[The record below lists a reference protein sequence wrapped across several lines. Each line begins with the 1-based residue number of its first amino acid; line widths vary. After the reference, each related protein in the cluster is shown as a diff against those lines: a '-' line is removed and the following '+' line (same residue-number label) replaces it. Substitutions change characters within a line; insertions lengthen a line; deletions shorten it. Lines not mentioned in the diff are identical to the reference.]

1 MEATKF
7 EKYIEVIS
15 NSKDYKLTLATI
27 NRYLLE
33 MQSLLIHAD
42 FNKRMSEFNL
52 LILIPENDDAV
63 NIFEGYSGLK
73 LLNKDDIIERLTAFN
88 EYKYER
94 IYGKFFNDVITNK
107 GLYNQCET
115 LLRLLPFLE
124 ENTLEKNIYNLQ
136 FSLRRKLNELLTN
149 LDYNNALL
157 ESNGDLLDVI
167 GRIMGDKTGECM
179 KEILQKKDLDV
190 EDLKFLSFNDINN
203 IRIYFDLEEFV
214 D

>member
-7 EKYIEVIS
+7 EKYIEVIN

-63 NIFEGYSGLK
+63 NIFEGYSSLK
-73 LLNKDDIIERLTAFN
+73 LLNKDAIVERLTAFN

-107 GLYNQCET
+107 GLYNQCENI
-115 LLRLLPFLE
+115 LGLLPFLE
-124 ENTLEKNIYNLQ
+124 DNTLEENIYNLQ
-136 FSLRRKLNELLTN
+136 FSLRRKLNEILTN
-149 LDYNNALL
+149 LDYNNAEADEELL
-157 ESNGDLLDVI
+157 NVI
-167 GRIMGDKTGECM
+167 GRLMGDKSLECM

-190 EDLKFLSFNDINN
+190 EDLKFLSFDDINN

>member
-1 MEATKF
+1 MEVTKF
-7 EKYIEVIS
+7 EKYIEVIR

-63 NIFEGYSGLK
+63 NIFENYSGLK
-73 LLNKDDIIERLTAFN
+73 LLNKDAIIERLTSFN

-107 GLYNQCET
+107 GLYNQCENI
-115 LLRLLPFLE
+115 LGLLPFLE
-124 ENTLEKNIYNLQ
+124 DNTLEENIYNLQ
-136 FSLRRKLNELLTN
+136 FSLRRKLNEILTN
-149 LDYNNALL
+149 LDYNNAEADEELL
-157 ESNGDLLDVI
+157 NVI
-167 GRIMGDKTGECM
+167 GRLMGDKSLECM

>member
-7 EKYIEVIS
+7 EKYIEVIK

-73 LLNKDDIIERLTAFN
+73 LLNKEDIIERLTAFN

-107 GLYNQCET
+107 GLYNQCENI
-115 LLRLLPFLE
+115 LGLLPFLE
-124 ENTLEKNIYNLQ
+124 DNTLEENIYNLQ
-136 FSLRRKLNELLTN
+136 FSLRRKLNEILTN
-149 LDYNNALL
+149 LDYNNAEADEELL
-157 ESNGDLLDVI
+157 NII
-167 GRIMGDKTGECM
+167 GRLMGDKSLECM

>member
-7 EKYIEVIS
+7 EKYIEVIR

-73 LLNKDDIIERLTAFN
+73 LLNKEDIIERLTAFN

-107 GLYNQCET
+107 GLYNQCENI
-115 LLRLLPFLE
+115 LGLLPFLE
-124 ENTLEKNIYNLQ
+124 DNTLEENIYNLQ
-136 FSLRRKLNELLTN
+136 FSLRRKLNEILTN
-149 LDYNNALL
+149 LDYNNAEADEELL
-157 ESNGDLLDVI
+157 NVI
-167 GRIMGDKTGECM
+167 GRLMGDKNLECM

>member
-7 EKYIEVIS
+7 EKYIEVIR

-73 LLNKDDIIERLTAFN
+73 LLNKEDIIERLTAFN

-107 GLYNQCET
+107 GLYNQCENI
-115 LLRLLPFLE
+115 LGLLPFLE
-124 ENTLEKNIYNLQ
+124 DNTLEENIYNLQ

-149 LDYNNALL
+149 LDYNNAEADEELL
-157 ESNGDLLDVI
+157 NVI
-167 GRIMGDKTGECM
+167 GRLMGDKSLECM

>member
-7 EKYIEVIS
+7 EKYIEVIR

-73 LLNKDDIIERLTAFN
+73 LLNKEDIIERLTAFN

-107 GLYNQCET
+107 GLYNQCENI
-115 LLRLLPFLE
+115 LGLLPFLE
-124 ENTLEKNIYNLQ
+124 DNTLEENIYNLQ
-136 FSLRRKLNELLTN
+136 FSLRRKLNEILSN
-149 LDYNNALL
+149 LDYNNAEADEELL
-157 ESNGDLLDVI
+157 NVI
-167 GRIMGDKTGECM
+167 GRLMGDKSLECM

>member
-7 EKYIEVIS
+7 EKYIEVIR

-107 GLYNQCET
+107 GLYNQCENI
-115 LLRLLPFLE
+115 LGLLPFLE
-124 ENTLEKNIYNLQ
+124 DNTLEENIYNLQ
-136 FSLRRKLNELLTN
+136 FSLRRKLNEILTN
-149 LDYNNALL
+149 LDYNNAKADEELL
-157 ESNGDLLDVI
+157 NVI
-167 GRIMGDKTGECM
+167 GRLMGDKSLECM

-203 IRIYFDLEEFV
+203 IRTYFDLEEFV

>member
-7 EKYIEVIS
+7 EKYIEVIR

-63 NIFEGYSGLK
+63 NIFEGYSVLK

-107 GLYNQCET
+107 GLYNQCENI
-115 LLRLLPFLE
+115 LGLLPFLE
-124 ENTLEKNIYNLQ
+124 DNTLEENIYNLQ
-136 FSLRRKLNELLTN
+136 FSLRRKLNEILTN
-149 LDYNNALL
+149 LDYNNAEADEELL
-157 ESNGDLLDVI
+157 NVI
-167 GRIMGDKTGECM
+167 GRLMGDKSLECM

>member
-94 IYGKFFNDVITNK
+94 IYGKFFNDVITNE
-107 GLYNQCET
+107 GLYNQCENI
-115 LLRLLPFLE
+115 LGLLPFLE
-124 ENTLEKNIYNLQ
+124 DNTLEENIYNLQ
-136 FSLRRKLNELLTN
+136 FSLRRKLNEILTN
-149 LDYNNALL
+149 LDYNNAEADEELL
-157 ESNGDLLDVI
+157 NVI
-167 GRIMGDKTGECM
+167 GRLMGDKSLECM

-203 IRIYFDLEEFV
+203 IRIYFDLEGFV

>member
-7 EKYIEVIS
+7 EKYIEVIK

-73 LLNKDDIIERLTAFN
+73 LLNKEDIIERLTAFN

-107 GLYNQCET
+107 GLYNQCENI
-115 LLRLLPFLE
+115 LGLLPFLE
-124 ENTLEKNIYNLQ
+124 DNTLEENIYNLQ
-136 FSLRRKLNELLTN
+136 FSLRRKLNEILTN
-149 LDYNNALL
+149 LDYNNAEADEELL
-157 ESNGDLLDVI
+157 NVI
-167 GRIMGDKTGECM
+167 GRIVGDKTGECM

-190 EDLKFLSFNDINN
+190 EDLKFLSFDDINN

>member
-1 MEATKF
+1 MEETKF
-7 EKYIEVIS
+7 EKYIEVIR

-63 NIFEGYSGLK
+63 NIFEGYSSLK
-73 LLNKDDIIERLTAFN
+73 LMNKEDIIECLTAFN

-124 ENTLEKNIYNLQ
+124 ENTLEENIYNLQ
-136 FSLRRKLNELLTN
+136 FSLRRKLNEILTN
-149 LDYNNALL
+149 LDYNNAKADKELL
-157 ESNGDLLDVI
+157 NVI
-167 GRIMGDKTGECM
+167 GRLMGDNSLECM

>member
-7 EKYIEVIS
+7 EKYIEVIK

-73 LLNKDDIIERLTAFN
+73 LLNKDDIIERLSAFN

-124 ENTLEKNIYNLQ
+124 ENTLEENIYNLQ
-136 FSLRRKLNELLTN
+136 FSLRRKLNEILSN
-149 LDYNNALL
+149 LDYNNAEADEELL
-157 ESNGDLLDVI
+157 NVI
-167 GRIMGDKTGECM
+167 SRLMGDKTHECM

>member
-7 EKYIEVIS
+7 EKYIEVIR

-63 NIFEGYSGLK
+63 NIFEGYSSLK
-73 LLNKDDIIERLTAFN
+73 LLDKDDVIERLTAFN

-107 GLYNQCET
+107 GLYNQCENI
-115 LLRLLPFLE
+115 LGLLPFLE
-124 ENTLEKNIYNLQ
+124 DNTLEENIYNLQ
-136 FSLRRKLNELLTN
+136 FSLRRKLNEILVN
-149 LDYNNALL
+149 LDYNNAEADEELL
-157 ESNGDLLDVI
+157 NVI
-167 GRIMGDKTGECM
+167 GRLMGDKSLDCM

-190 EDLKFLSFNDINN
+190 EDLRFLSFDDINN

>member
-1 MEATKF
+1 MEAAKF
-7 EKYIEVIS
+7 EKYIEVIRD
-15 NSKDYKLTLATI
+15 SKDYKLTLATI

-63 NIFEGYSGLK
+63 NIFEGYSSLK
-73 LLNKDDIIERLTAFN
+73 LMNKEDIIERLTAFN

-107 GLYNQCET
+107 GLYNQCENI
-115 LLRLLPFLE
+115 LGLLPFLE
-124 ENTLEKNIYNLQ
+124 DNTLEENIYNLQ
-136 FSLRRKLNELLTN
+136 FSLRRKLNEILTN
-149 LDYNNALL
+149 LDYNNAEADEELL
-157 ESNGDLLDVI
+157 NVI

-190 EDLKFLSFNDINN
+190 EDLKFLSLNDINN

>member
-7 EKYIEVIS
+7 EKYIEVIK

-107 GLYNQCET
+107 GLYNQCENI
-115 LLRLLPFLE
+115 LGLLPFLE
-124 ENTLEKNIYNLQ
+124 DNTLEENIYNLQ
-136 FSLRRKLNELLTN
+136 FSLRRKLNEILTN
-149 LDYNNALL
+149 LDYNNAEADEELI
-157 ESNGDLLDVI
+157 NVI
-167 GRIMGDKTGECM
+167 GRLMGDKSLECM

>member
-7 EKYIEVIS
+7 EKYIEVIN
-15 NSKDYKLTLATI
+15 NSRDYKLTLATI

-73 LLNKDDIIERLTAFN
+73 LLNKENIIERLTAFN

-107 GLYNQCET
+107 GLYNQCENI
-115 LLRLLPFLE
+115 LGLLPFLE
-124 ENTLEKNIYNLQ
+124 DNTLEENIYNLQ
-136 FSLRRKLNELLTN
+136 FSLRRKLNEILTN
-149 LDYNNALL
+149 LDYNNAEADEELL
-157 ESNGDLLDVI
+157 NVI
-167 GRIMGDKTGECM
+167 SRIMGDKSLECM

-190 EDLKFLSFNDINN
+190 EDLKFLSFDDINN

>member
-7 EKYIEVIS
+7 EKYIEVIR

-73 LLNKDDIIERLTAFN
+73 LLNKEDIIERLTSFN

-107 GLYNQCET
+107 GLYNQCENI
-115 LLRLLPFLE
+115 LGLLPFLE
-124 ENTLEKNIYNLQ
+124 DNTLEENIYNLQ
-136 FSLRRKLNELLTN
+136 FSLRRKLNEILTN
-149 LDYNNALL
+149 LDYNNAKADEELL
-157 ESNGDLLDVI
+157 NVI
-167 GRIMGDKTGECM
+167 SRLMGDKSLECM

>member
-7 EKYIEVIS
+7 EKYIEVIR

-73 LLNKDDIIERLTAFN
+73 LLDKDDIIERLTAFN

-107 GLYNQCET
+107 GLYNQCENI
-115 LLRLLPFLE
+115 LGLLPFLE
-124 ENTLEKNIYNLQ
+124 DNTLEENIYNLQ
-136 FSLRRKLNELLTN
+136 FSLRRKLNEILVN
-149 LDYNNALL
+149 LDYNNAEANEELL
-157 ESNGDLLDVI
+157 NVI
-167 GRIMGDKTGECM
+167 GRLMGDNSLDCM

-190 EDLKFLSFNDINN
+190 EDLKFLSFDDINN

>member
-15 NSKDYKLTLATI
+15 NSRDYKLTLATI

-73 LLNKDDIIERLTAFN
+73 LLNKEDIIERLTAFN

-107 GLYNQCET
+107 GLYNQCENI
-115 LLRLLPFLE
+115 LGLLPFLE
-124 ENTLEKNIYNLQ
+124 DNTLEENIYNLQ
-136 FSLRRKLNELLTN
+136 FSLRRKLNEILTN
-149 LDYNNALL
+149 LDYNNAEADEELL
-157 ESNGDLLDVI
+157 NVI
-167 GRIMGDKTGECM
+167 GRLMGDKSLECM

>member
-7 EKYIEVIS
+7 EKYIEVIN

-63 NIFEGYSGLK
+63 NIFTGYSGLK
-73 LLNKDDIIERLTAFN
+73 LFNKEDIIERLTAFN
-88 EYKYER
+88 NYKYER
-94 IYGKFFNDVITNK
+94 IYGKFFNDVVTNK
-107 GLYNQCET
+107 GLSNQCENI
-115 LLRLLPFLE
+115 LGLLPFLE
-124 ENTLEKNIYNLQ
+124 DNTIEENIYNLQ
-136 FSLRRKLNELLTN
+136 FSLRRKLNEILVN
-149 LDYNNALL
+149 LDYNNAEADDELL
-157 ESNGDLLDVI
+157 NTI
-167 GRIMGDKTGECM
+167 YRIMGDKSGECM
-179 KEILQKKDLDV
+179 KEILQKKDLDA

-203 IRIYFDLEEFV
+203 IRIYFDLEEFI

>member
-1 MEATKF
+1 MESTKF

-15 NSKDYKLTLATI
+15 NSRDYKLTLATI

-73 LLNKDDIIERLTAFN
+73 LLNKDAIVERLTAFN

-107 GLYNQCET
+107 GLYNQCENI
-115 LLRLLPFLE
+115 LGLLPFLE
-124 ENTLEKNIYNLQ
+124 DNTLEENIYNLQ
-136 FSLRRKLNELLTN
+136 FSLRRKLNEILTN
-149 LDYNNALL
+149 LDYNNA
-157 ESNGDLLDVI
+157 EVNDELLDVI
-167 GRIMGDKTGECM
+167 GRIMGDKTHECM

-203 IRIYFDLEEFV
+203 IRIYFDLEEFI

>member
-7 EKYIEVIS
+7 EKYIEVIR

-73 LLNKDDIIERLTAFN
+73 LLNKEDIIERLTAFN

-107 GLYNQCET
+107 GLYNQCENI
-115 LLRLLPFLE
+115 LGLLPFLE
-124 ENTLEKNIYNLQ
+124 ENTLEENIYNLQ
-136 FSLRRKLNELLTN
+136 FSLRRKLNEILTN
-149 LDYNNALL
+149 LDYNNAEADEELL
-157 ESNGDLLDVI
+157 NVI
-167 GRIMGDKTGECM
+167 GRLMGDKSLECM

>member
-7 EKYIEVIS
+7 EKYIEVIR

-73 LLNKDDIIERLTAFN
+73 LLNKEDIIERLTAFN

-107 GLYNQCET
+107 GLYNQCENI
-115 LLRLLPFLE
+115 LGLLPFLE
-124 ENTLEKNIYNLQ
+124 DNTLEENIYNLQ
-136 FSLRRKLNELLTN
+136 FSLRRKLNEILTN
-149 LDYNNALL
+149 LDYNNAEADEELL
-157 ESNGDLLDVI
+157 NVI
-167 GRIMGDKTGECM
+167 SRIMGDKSLECM

>member
-15 NSKDYKLTLATI
+15 NSGDYKLTLATI

-73 LLNKDDIIERLTAFN
+73 LLNKEDIIERLTAFN

-107 GLYNQCET
+107 GLYNQCENI
-115 LLRLLPFLE
+115 LGLLPFLE
-124 ENTLEKNIYNLQ
+124 DNTLEENIYNLQ
-136 FSLRRKLNELLTN
+136 FSLRRKLNEILTN
-149 LDYNNALL
+149 LDYNNAEADEELL
-157 ESNGDLLDVI
+157 NVI
-167 GRIMGDKTGECM
+167 SRIMGDKSLECM

-203 IRIYFDLEEFV
+203 IRIYFDLEEFI

>member
-7 EKYIEVIS
+7 EKYIEVIR

-63 NIFEGYSGLK
+63 NIFEGYSELK
-73 LLNKDDIIERLTAFN
+73 LMNKEDIVDRLTAFN

-115 LLRLLPFLE
+115 LLGLLPFLE
-124 ENTLEKNIYNLQ
+124 DNTLEENIYNLQ

-149 LDYNNALL
+149 LDYNNAEADDELL
-157 ESNGDLLDVI
+157 NVI
-167 GRIMGDKTGECM
+167 GRIMGDKTHECM

>member
-7 EKYIEVIS
+7 EKYIEVIK

-107 GLYNQCET
+107 GLYNQCENI
-115 LLRLLPFLE
+115 LGLLPFLE
-124 ENTLEKNIYNLQ
+124 DNTLEENIYNLQ
-136 FSLRRKLNELLTN
+136 FSLRRKLNEILTN
-149 LDYNNALL
+149 LDYNNAKADGELL
-157 ESNGDLLDVI
+157 NVI
-167 GRIMGDKTGECM
+167 SRLMGDKSLECM
-179 KEILQKKDLDV
+179 KEILEKKDLDV

>member
-15 NSKDYKLTLATI
+15 SSKDYKLTLATI

-73 LLNKDDIIERLTAFN
+73 LLNKEDIIERLTAFN

-107 GLYNQCET
+107 GLYNQCENI
-115 LLRLLPFLE
+115 LGLLPFLE
-124 ENTLEKNIYNLQ
+124 DNTLEENIYNLQ
-136 FSLRRKLNELLTN
+136 FSLRRKLNEILTN
-149 LDYNNALL
+149 LDYNNAEADEELL
-157 ESNGDLLDVI
+157 NVI
-167 GRIMGDKTGECM
+167 GRLMGDKNLECM

>member
-7 EKYIEVIS
+7 EKYIEVIR

-107 GLYNQCET
+107 GLYNQCENI
-115 LLRLLPFLE
+115 LGLLPFLE
-124 ENTLEKNIYNLQ
+124 DNTLEENIYNLQ
-136 FSLRRKLNELLTN
+136 FSLRRKLNEILTN
-149 LDYNNALL
+149 LDYNNAKADEELL
-157 ESNGDLLDVI
+157 NVI
-167 GRIMGDKTGECM
+167 GRLMGDKSLECM
-179 KEILQKKDLDV
+179 KEILEKKDLDV

>member
-7 EKYIEVIS
+7 EKYIEVIR

-73 LLNKDDIIERLTAFN
+73 LLNKDDIIERLTSFN

-107 GLYNQCET
+107 GLYNQCENI
-115 LLRLLPFLE
+115 LGLLPFLE
-124 ENTLEKNIYNLQ
+124 DNTLEENIYNLQ
-136 FSLRRKLNELLTN
+136 FSLRRKLNEILTN
-149 LDYNNALL
+149 LDYNNAEADEELL
-157 ESNGDLLDVI
+157 NVI
-167 GRIMGDKTGECM
+167 SRIMGDKTHECM

>member
-7 EKYIEVIS
+7 EKYIEVIR
-15 NSKDYKLTLATI
+15 NSKDYKLTLATT

-73 LLNKDDIIERLTAFN
+73 LLNKEDIIERLSAFN

-94 IYGKFFNDVITNK
+94 IYGKFFNDVITNN
-107 GLYNQCET
+107 GLYNQCENI
-115 LLRLLPFLE
+115 LGLLPFLE
-124 ENTLEKNIYNLQ
+124 DNTLEENIYNLQ
-136 FSLRRKLNELLTN
+136 FSLRRKLNEILTN
-149 LDYNNALL
+149 LDYNNAEADEELL
-157 ESNGDLLDVI
+157 NVI
-167 GRIMGDKTGECM
+167 SRIMGDKSLECM

>member
-7 EKYIEVIS
+7 EKYIEVID

-73 LLNKDDIIERLTAFN
+73 LLNKEDIIERLTAFN

-107 GLYNQCET
+107 GLYNQCENI
-115 LLRLLPFLE
+115 LGLLPFLE
-124 ENTLEKNIYNLQ
+124 DNTLEENIYNLQ
-136 FSLRRKLNELLTN
+136 FSLRRKLNEILTN
-149 LDYNNALL
+149 LDYNNAEADEELL
-157 ESNGDLLDVI
+157 NVI
-167 GRIMGDKTGECM
+167 GRLMGDKSLECM

>member
-7 EKYIEVIS
+7 EKYIEVIK

-52 LILIPENDDAV
+52 FILIPENDDAV

-73 LLNKDDIIERLTAFN
+73 LLNKEDIIERLTAFN

-107 GLYNQCET
+107 GLYNQCENI
-115 LLRLLPFLE
+115 LGLLPFLE
-124 ENTLEKNIYNLQ
+124 DNTLEENIYNLQ
-136 FSLRRKLNELLTN
+136 FSLRRKLNEILTN
-149 LDYNNALL
+149 LDYNNTKADEELL
-157 ESNGDLLDVI
+157 NVI
-167 GRIMGDKTGECM
+167 GRLMGDKSLECM

>member
-107 GLYNQCET
+107 GLYNQCENI
-115 LLRLLPFLE
+115 LGLLPFLE
-124 ENTLEKNIYNLQ
+124 DNTLEENIYNLQ
-136 FSLRRKLNELLTN
+136 FSLRRKLNEILTN
-149 LDYNNALL
+149 LDYNNAKADEELL
-157 ESNGDLLDVI
+157 NVI
-167 GRIMGDKTGECM
+167 GRIMGDKSLECM

>member
-15 NSKDYKLTLATI
+15 NSRDYKLTLATI

-107 GLYNQCET
+107 GLYNQCENI
-115 LLRLLPFLE
+115 LGLLPFLE
-124 ENTLEKNIYNLQ
+124 DNTLEENIYNLQ
-136 FSLRRKLNELLTN
+136 FSLRRKLNEILTN
-149 LDYNNALL
+149 LDYNNAEADEELL
-157 ESNGDLLDVI
+157 NVI
-167 GRIMGDKTGECM
+167 GRLMGDKSLECM

>member
-7 EKYIEVIS
+7 EKYIEVIR

-73 LLNKDDIIERLTAFN
+73 LLNKEDIIERLTAFN
-88 EYKYER
+88 DYKYER

-107 GLYNQCET
+107 GLYNQCENI
-115 LLRLLPFLE
+115 LGLLPFLE
-124 ENTLEKNIYNLQ
+124 DNTLEENIYNLQ
-136 FSLRRKLNELLTN
+136 FSLRRKLNEILTN
-149 LDYNNALL
+149 LDYNNAEADEELL
-157 ESNGDLLDVI
+157 NVI
-167 GRIMGDKTGECM
+167 GRLMGDKSLDCM

>member
-7 EKYIEVIS
+7 EKYIEVIR

-63 NIFEGYSGLK
+63 NIFEGYSSLK
-73 LLNKDDIIERLTAFN
+73 LLDKDDVIERLTAFN
-88 EYKYER
+88 DYKYER

-107 GLYNQCET
+107 GLYNQCENI
-115 LLRLLPFLE
+115 LGLLPFLE
-124 ENTLEKNIYNLQ
+124 DNTLEENIYNLQ
-136 FSLRRKLNELLTN
+136 FSLRRKLNEILVN
-149 LDYNNALL
+149 LDYNNAEANEELL
-157 ESNGDLLDVI
+157 NVI
-167 GRIMGDKTGECM
+167 GRIVGDKSLDCI

>member
-7 EKYIEVIS
+7 EKYIEVIR

-73 LLNKDDIIERLTAFN
+73 LLNKEDIIERLSAFN

-107 GLYNQCET
+107 GLYNQCENI
-115 LLRLLPFLE
+115 LGLLPFLE
-124 ENTLEKNIYNLQ
+124 DNTLEENIYNLQ
-136 FSLRRKLNELLTN
+136 FSLRRKLNEILTN
-149 LDYNNALL
+149 LDYNNAKADEELL
-157 ESNGDLLDVI
+157 NVI
-167 GRIMGDKTGECM
+167 GRLMGDKSLECM

>member
-7 EKYIEVIS
+7 EKYIEVIR

-73 LLNKDDIIERLTAFN
+73 LLNKEDIIERLTAFN

-107 GLYNQCET
+107 GLYNQCENI
-115 LLRLLPFLE
+115 LGLLPFLE
-124 ENTLEKNIYNLQ
+124 ENTLEENIYNLQ
-136 FSLRRKLNELLTN
+136 FSLRRKLNEILSN
-149 LDYNNALL
+149 LDYNNAKVDEELL
-157 ESNGDLLDVI
+157 NVI
-167 GRIMGDKTGECM
+167 GRLMGDKSLECM

>member
-1 MEATKF
+1 
-7 EKYIEVIS
+7 
-15 NSKDYKLTLATI
+15 
-27 NRYLLE
+27 

-73 LLNKDDIIERLTAFN
+73 LLNKEDIIERLTAFN

-107 GLYNQCET
+107 GLYNQCENI
-115 LLRLLPFLE
+115 LGLLPFLE
-124 ENTLEKNIYNLQ
+124 DNTLEENIYNLQ
-136 FSLRRKLNELLTN
+136 FSLRRKLNEILTN
-149 LDYNNALL
+149 LDYNNAEADEELL
-157 ESNGDLLDVI
+157 NVI
-167 GRIMGDKTGECM
+167 GRLMGDKSLECM